1 MIQIIVNDFFCEQ
14 SQNWFSMPQGL
25 TVIKWVSLLNR
36 KINYFLSQQPT
47 SSSTKQPTSSS
58 SSSSCP
64 ITQSLISRCDSNQ
77 DQMLLWPK
85 TKYFWFPSQ
94 KNYENVKMLEDY
106 KSSVK
111 ACNVER
117 TVICCKNKQTKCFLL
132 LTLHA
137 GVLIGQSFFIL
148 QASYFK
154 ESFRQ
159 TISPESK
166 FSDIFG
172 GTGALQRFLNP
183 KFWNQFENDFRKNNF
198 L

>member
-1 MIQIIVNDFFCEQ
+1 MFQTIVNDFFCEQ

-47 SSSTKQPTSSS
+47 SSSTNQPTSSS

-64 ITQSLISRCDSNQ
+64 ITQSLSRCDSNQ

-85 TKYFWFPSQ
+85 TKYSWFR
-94 KNYENVKMLEDY
+94 KCFKRLGDY

-117 TVICCKNKQTKCFLL
+117 TVICCKNKQTK
-132 LTLHA
+132 
-137 GVLIGQSFFIL
+137 
-148 QASYFK
+148 
-154 ESFRQ
+154 
-159 TISPESK
+159 K
-166 FSDIFG
+166 FSAPDTPCGRFNWTIFFYFTSKLFQG
-172 GTGALQRFLNP
+172 EFSPNYFAWKQIQWHFWGNWSPAKVFKSQIW
-183 KFWNQFENDFRKNNF
+183 KF
-198 L
+198 

>member
-1 MIQIIVNDFFCEQ
+1 MFQIIVNDFFCEQ

-47 SSSTKQPTSSS
+47 SSSTNQPTSSW

-85 TKYFWFPSQ
+85 TKYSWFR
-94 KNYENVKMLEDY
+94 KCFKRLGDY

-117 TVICCKNKQTKCFLL
+117 TVICCKNKQTKSFLL